1 MSDIVEITIT
11 DQTPISLNVSVQGTQ
26 GPAGTS
32 NITTSTPTNIT
43 GLLYGNGTAV
53 SQATTEQVR
62 TAADL
67 PSALSPYLL
76 AALAA
81 STYVPQSRTI
91 TINGTTQD
99 LTANRTWTI
108 TTTPAAGSITNA
120 MLANIATSSIKGRIS
135 ASTGVVEDLTPAQA
149 RTVMGLA
156 TTDAP
161 TFAGATL
168 NGNLTVTG
176 GRFVL
181 SQTVESGNLIDVRT
195 VGYTPFTV
203 SFAGQLSCAGISTG
217 NVTWNGNNGADASFV
232 YTPTLA
238 LRGTGGAYVTDTCVT
253 REGVG
258 IHAFRSFTNPSTTA
272 QRINIYGSF
281 VDSANFRRL
290 FISSTTAGAFAMGI
304 EGLGTG
310 ASGNTLTITGTPIFS
325 GGQLVLGT
333 GMFPSWVRNDGTW
346 GTVISTGASG
356 TGGVGVAVS
365 SMLPAGVSMS
375 LGEIGFSGWSY
386 LLLLSGGQGG
396 ILRPNGAGV
405 LEVRNAANNAFGALN
420 LANLTASGSQI
431 NFTGLPTTN
440 PGVAGRLW
448 NDGGTLKV
456 S

>member
-1 MSDIVEITIT
+1 MI
-11 DQTPISLNVSVQGTQ
+11 
-26 GPAGTS
+26 
-32 NITTSTPTNIT
+32 
-43 GLLYGNGTAV
+43 
-53 SQATTEQVR
+53 EQRPEWDSILGKPDLVK
-62 TAADL
+62 TADL

-81 STYVPQSRTI
+81 TTYVPQSRTI

-99 LTANRTWTI
+99 LTANRSWTI
-108 TTTPAAGSITNA
+108 TTTPDAGSITNA
-120 MLANIATSSIKGRIS
+120 MLANVATATIKGRIS

-161 TFAGATL
+161 TFGGATL

-258 IHAFRSFTNPSTTA
+258 IHAFRSFTSPAATA
-272 QRINIYGSF
+272 QRINLYGSF
-281 VDSANFRRL
+281 NDAANFRRL
-290 FISSTTAGAFAMGI
+290 FFSSTTAGVFTIGV

-310 ASGNTLTITGTPIFS
+310 ASGNTLTIIGNPIISNATNNGTQVLRVQGSGGGFTRINDNGTMIVDGDVATGTNPLSVRYNGVDQWFFTFS
-325 GGQLVLGT
+325 GQLAGRVG
-333 GMFPSWVRNDGTW
+333 S
-346 GTVISTGASG
+346 VIN
-356 TGGVGVAVS
+356 VG
-365 SMLPAGVSMS
+365 
-375 LGEIGFSGWSY
+375 
-386 LLLLSGGQGG
+386 GGQMH
-396 ILRPNGAGV
+396 
-405 LEVRNAANNAFGALN
+405 
-420 LANLTASGSQI
+420 LTHSGSISQI
-431 NFTGLPTTN
+431 NTFGNLALRPGSLGGGGTSVDVTGNFSATGSQVTFSGLPTTN
-440 PGVAGRLW
+440 PGIAGRLW